1 MSGKLLMFTKLS
13 LKSFIYDIIETF
25 CFSQKE
31 IVNLKQE
38 IFDREGGNYSTAL
51 KFIFISDPTVIYQKI
66 SLGT

>member
-1 MSGKLLMFTKLS
+1 MRFMSGKLLMFKKLS

-38 IFDREGGNYSTAL
+38 IFDREGGNFSCTNRH
-51 KFIFISDPTVIYQKI
+51 I
-66 SLGT
+66 